1 MTDLTLHLYLKDLNG
16 QERCKYS
23 CFFNPEEFRPAEAE
37 EIGELYEGRILQ
49 DDIDAIVERELRS
62 FVLADEE
69 RWGFKVVPILRKDE
83 KLMLGPEEFFLFET
97 ENWLTNF
104 FDGTK

>member
-1 MTDLTLHLYLKDLNG
+1 MWSAK
-16 QERCKYS
+16 
-23 CFFNPEEFRPAEAE
+23 RPAEAE

-83 KLMLGPEEFFLFET
+83 KLMLGPEEFFNFET